1 MSWEAVRTKT
11 VCFSDKSDISLGGW
25 IVELVLDS
33 QKVPCLLVGIQD
45 TLSQPADKSAAAKG
59 LWITT
64 SYLMVTILDNTFR
77 LDICMPARIN
87 AKVNANFL
95 TNPPTTMD
103 L

>member
-64 SYLMVTILDNTFR
+64 SYLMVTILDNTFKQP
-77 LDICMPARIN
+77 LLGSIFVCQQELMLKSMLIS
-87 AKVNANFL
+87 
-95 TNPPTTMD
+95 
-103 L
+103 